1 MKPSGI
7 GLFLRRYRHEN
18 NLSREAFAEMLDIS
32 VAFLAAIELGSK
44 KPAYD
49 TLIKIINTL
58 KVSADEALGTDSY
71 VGKLNNATELSIKL
85 DKLNPLHRDYAE
97 ATLKLIVEY
106 FSELE

>member
-1 MKPSGI
+1 MMSSGI
-7 GLFLRRYRHEN
+7 GNFLRQYRQNN
-18 NLSREAFAEMLDIS
+18 NLSRESFADIS
-32 VAFLAAIELGSK
+32 VAFLAAIELGTK

-71 VGKLNNATELSIKL
+71 IGKINDATELSAKL
-85 DKLNPLHRDYAE
+85 DKLNPLHRDYAS

-106 FSELE
+106 FSDLE

>member
-1 MKPSGI
+1 MMSSGI
-7 GLFLRRYRHEN
+7 GNFLRQYRQNN
-18 NLSREAFAEMLDIS
+18 NLSRESFAEMLDIS
-32 VAFLAAIELGSK
+32 VAFLAAIELGT

-71 VGKLNNATELSIKL
+71 IGKINDATELSAKL
-85 DKLNPLHRDYAE
+85 DKLNPLHRDYAS

-106 FSELE
+106 FSDLE

>member
-1 MKPSGI
+1 MMSSGI
-7 GLFLRRYRHEN
+7 GNFLRQYRQNN
-18 NLSREAFAEMLDIS
+18 NLSRESFAEMLDIS
-32 VAFLAAIELGSK
+32 VAFLAAIELGTK

-71 VGKLNNATELSIKL
+71 IGINDATELSAKL
-85 DKLNPLHRDYAE
+85 DKLNPLHRDYAS

-106 FSELE
+106 FSDLE

>member
-1 MKPSGI
+1 MKSSGI
-7 GLFLRRYRHEN
+7 GNFLRQYRQNN
-18 NLSREAFAEMLDIS
+18 NLSRESFAEMLDIS
-32 VAFLAAIELGSK
+32 VAFLAAIELGTK

-71 VGKLNNATELSIKL
+71 IGKINDATELSAKL
-85 DKLNPLHRDYAE
+85 DKLNPLHRDYAS

-106 FSELE
+106 FSDLE